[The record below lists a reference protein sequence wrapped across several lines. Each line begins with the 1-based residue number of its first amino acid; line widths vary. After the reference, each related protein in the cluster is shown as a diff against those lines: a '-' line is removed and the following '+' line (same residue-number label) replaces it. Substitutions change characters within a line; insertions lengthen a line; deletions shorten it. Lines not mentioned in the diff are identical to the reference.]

1 MSGHYVIWTYCRIDS
16 KSKTTA
22 QWISKIRGDC
32 SDLGLTLLDAIILDM
47 LKIDV
52 LVDLMCGLS
61 ARGDFAVIVR
71 ALMDGIVLTML

>member
-1 MSGHYVIWTYCRIDS
+1 LSGHYVIWTYCRIDS